1 MQVNTDSVA
10 ILTRQVLKSEVEVLK
25 SRLDTPVA
33 GPGSPRY
40 LGDMTDLRAGVR
52 VLERR
57 IEELEG
63 KVDG

>member
-10 ILTRQVLKSEVEVLK
+10 LLTKQVLKSEIEVLK
-25 SRLDTPVA
+25 TRLDTLVG
-33 GPGSPRY
+33 GPDNPRW

-52 VLERR
+52 VLESR
-57 IEELEG
+57 IKELEG

>member
-1 MQVNTDSVA
+1 MQVNTDSVT
-10 ILTRQVLKSEVEVLK
+10 ILTKQVLKSEIEVLK
-25 SRLDTPVA
+25 TRLDTPGA
-33 GPGSPRY
+33 GPGDPRW

-63 KVDG
+63 EGS

>member
-10 ILTRQVLKSEVEVLK
+10 LLTKQVLKSEIEVLK
-25 SRLDTPVA
+25 TRLDMPGA
-33 GPGSPRY
+33 GPGDPRW

-52 VLERR
+52 VLESR
-57 IEELEG
+57 IKELER

>member
-1 MQVNTDSVA
+1 MQANTDSVA
-10 ILTRQVLKSEVEVLK
+10 ILTRQVLKSEIEVLK
-25 SRLDTPVA
+25 TRLDTPGA
-33 GPGSPRY
+33 GPGDPRW

-63 KVDG
+63 ESS